1 MNDDVDML
9 YITTTNLPYVSSDDK
24 DDANMMNA
32 DRMIPKK
39 AWHDKK
45 VQLVSHVDNHH
56 HHQQQQHHHH
66 HRHLSP
72 TSSIRRPRADTM
84 PSQSTAF
91 PYLSTDP
98 ATIAALS
105 KTSAAKDVLPTR
117 SVATTSKQVVP
128 PSSSSAASLRTRSGS
143 VTLPPSLAN
152 PFGEGIFSNNWGREH
167 VQSPTTP
174 TTDQLLEGE
183 GNTIAS
189 TLAQLGLDDERD
201 KRHTIHTRHS
211 YSSLRSVANW
221 HHPQRHSGHEGV
233 MDTPWR
239 QSAAA
244 TTSQAPP
251 ISESMMPFPAV
262 AESPNIDPSLIMAKF
277 QSQTGR
283 PRAISMSV
291 AGSCYAHPHQ
301 PPANSSTDDLS
312 RNLLSPSYRS
322 IWHPPLR
329 HRYQHNPSRLRTS
342 NSSADLLELMARQRT
357 SLVTDDAHDDWV
369 RTLSFSSF
377 IICLFTLVCLSL
389 FLLGCYSVWWQQQ
402 SII

>member
-1 MNDDVDML
+1 
-9 YITTTNLPYVSSDDK
+9 
-24 DDANMMNA
+24 MMNA

-56 HHQQQQHHHH
+56 HHHHHQQQQHQHHHHHH

-72 TSSIRRPRADTM
+72 TSSSAVRRSRADTM

-91 PYLSTDP
+91 PYLSSDP

-105 KTSAAKDVLPTR
+105 KTSAAKDVPTR
-117 SVATTSKQVVP
+117 SSVAAAAAATSKQVVP
-128 PSSSSAASLRTRSGS
+128 PSSSSAATLRTRSGS

-201 KRHTIHTRHS
+201 KRHHHHTIHTRHS

-221 HHPQRHSGHEGV
+221 HHPQRRSGHESI
-233 MDTPWR
+233 MDTPWGTTTTTTTTP
-239 QSAAA
+239 ATTTT

-251 ISESMMPFPAV
+251 ISESMVPFSAV

-291 AGSCYAHPHQ
+291 AGSCYAPPHQ
-301 PPANSSTDDLS
+301 PPPGAANSSTDDLSS

-322 IWHPPLR
+322 IWHPPVR
-329 HRYQHNPSRLRTS
+329 HRYQQQHNPSRLRTS

-357 SLVTDDAHDDWV
+357 SIVTDDAHDDWV
-369 RTLSFSSF
+369 CIHTHYHLYHTLFVYSP
-377 IICLFTLVCLSL
+377 CLFAVS
-389 FLLGCYSVWWQQQ
+389 F
-402 SII
+402 